1 MIVPI
6 NAACLRK
13 LILFW
18 CSSTALQVD
27 TVVATTDLT
36 SARTGGRPLKV
47 TILGTFNYDKSG
59 QNSTG
64 VEAQILNT
72 ISTMLNLHLIY
83 DSTTTTTTQETNK
96 TQQYERLING

>member
-13 LILFW
+13 LIIFW
-18 CSSTALQVD
+18 CSSTALQAD
-27 TVVATTDLT
+27 TVATTDLS
-36 SARTGGRPLKV
+36 SAQTGGRPLKV

-59 QNSTG
+59 QNSKG